1 MISKR
6 MLIIGLILSLTLPGS
21 VTNAQTAISTP
32 NFIIYNEVNASS
44 EFIGKLS
51 YFIQY
56 VYNDYVI
63 NNRLSMMPP
72 CNGSKYIVYITNNVS
87 DLGGYVS
94 YGPLCISYIEFNSNA
109 NIPYS
114 VYYTLLHMVSYFAEA
129 PDYDSKWYG
138 VASSVGLTERL
149 SHMCNYVNLFFINK
163 YWLRNPYDYFNQYP
177 YYGAFPYGAL
187 FYWLMNQYTPQFILA
202 MTLNSTQPTNT
213 WVNVEYV
220 IFLTSIIHGVY
231 LCDTLYKPTFTV
243 INPNS
248 TLYLVMPGLTARYFV
263 VNGLINGA
271 LTINVYGNVTSDLV
285 INETIFVTNGSV
297 YIALVNP
304 TLSQELVKAVV
315 TYHGSTMSRVTNQYL
330 ILVLAVMMLFLTII
344 LLTQLRNH

>member
-1 MISKR
+1 MPSRRI
-6 MLIIGLILSLTLPGS
+6 LLLGLLLSLALPGS
-21 VTNAQTAISTP
+21 VANAQVTVSTP

-63 NNRLSMMPP
+63 NNRLSMMQP

-94 YGPLCISYIEFNSNA
+94 YGPLCINYIEFNSNA

-114 VYYTLLHMVSYFAEA
+114 VYYTLLHMTNYFAEA
-129 PDYDSKWYG
+129 PNYDSTWYG

-149 SHMCNYVNLFFINK
+149 SGLCNYVNLFFTNQ

-187 FYWLMNQYTPQFILA
+187 FYWLMNQYTPQFILT
-202 MTLNSTQPTNT
+202 MTLNSTQSINT

-220 IFLTSIIHGVY
+220 IFLTSMVHGIY
-231 LCDTLYKPTFTV
+231 LCGTLYKPTFTV

-248 TLYLVMPGLTARYFV
+248 TLYLIMPGLTARYFII
-263 VNGLINGA
+263 NGLINGA
-271 LTINVYGNVTSDLV
+271 LTINVNGNVVSDVV

-297 YIALVNP
+297 YVALVNP
-304 TLSQELVKAVV
+304 TLSQELVKVV
-315 TYHGSTMSRVTNQYL
+315 VVYHGSTMGNITNQYL
-330 ILVLAVMMLFLTII
+330 ILILAVMMLVFTIA
-344 LLTQLRNH
+344 LVMELRRR